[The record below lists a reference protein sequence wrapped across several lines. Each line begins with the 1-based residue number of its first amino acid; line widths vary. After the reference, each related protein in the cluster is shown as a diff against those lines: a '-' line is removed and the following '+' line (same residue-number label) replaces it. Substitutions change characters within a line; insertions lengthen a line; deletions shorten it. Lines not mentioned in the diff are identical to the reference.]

1 MLTSPSTHVDNLSD
15 INKKIQTLIGKNQ
28 QMNLLITLELW

>member
-1 MLTSPSTHVDNLSD
+1 MLTSLSTHVDNLSD
-15 INKKIQTLIGKNQ
+15 INKKIQILIGKNQ